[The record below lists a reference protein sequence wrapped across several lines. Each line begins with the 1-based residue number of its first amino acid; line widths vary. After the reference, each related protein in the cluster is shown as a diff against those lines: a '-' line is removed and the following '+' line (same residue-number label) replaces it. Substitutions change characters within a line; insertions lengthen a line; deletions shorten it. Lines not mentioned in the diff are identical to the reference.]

1 MFRNQYIMLS
11 MTRDNM
17 IRYLPTA
24 VLAAVFLLV
33 YFINGFLAQP
43 VTAYAV
49 AGHAFAYHSLAG
61 GHENV

>member
-1 MFRNQYIMLS
+1 MSRSI
-11 MTRDNM
+11 NM

-33 YFINGFLAQP
+33 YLINGFLAQP
-43 VTAYAV
+43 VTAYPV